1 MSKRKSAKP
10 NNLKASRQAK
20 KTNRASA
27 KKASSSF
34 VTAKMKR
41 KRRLAKPTVRST
53 TPRWLIRKVVR
64 EVMAELMAKKSNT
77 PGPEENV

>member
-10 NNLKASRQAK
+10 NNLKTSRQAK
-20 KTNRASA
+20 KTDRASA

-41 KRRLAKPTVRST
+41 KRRLAKPTVRSK

-64 EVMAELMAKKSNT
+64 EVMAEQMAKDS
-77 PGPEENV
+77 GALSQEDNV